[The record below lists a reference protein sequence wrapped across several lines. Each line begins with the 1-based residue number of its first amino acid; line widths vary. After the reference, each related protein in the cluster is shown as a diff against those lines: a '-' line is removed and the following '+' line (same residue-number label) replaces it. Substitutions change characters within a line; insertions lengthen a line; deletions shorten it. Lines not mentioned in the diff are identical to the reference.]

1 MMVRGYQ
8 LEAEVVGGATG
19 NGLSGMGRRRAAGRR
34 AMGLRTAIAL
44 LVAGAVLAMAPDR
57 AARAADLGAAAAPA
71 PQPQAESG
79 WQYQATFYL
88 WATGIDGDVG
98 IRNLPRIPVNITFGD
113 VMENFQGAIMGNFLA
128 KKDNWTLFADV
139 FWSQLGSSKT
149 LSTAGAPVVDFNQ
162 RLFILSGAA
171 GYRLP
176 VGDADFDLSATAG
189 FRYQRLSANTSITS
203 LFVPFAVS
211 EADSKDWLDPTFGLA
226 LQWKLNKQWFVNALA
241 DVGGFGLPASSKLSS
256 QGLIAV
262 GYNWNDSWSTAL
274 GYRAL
279 YTDYQS
285 ITSPTR
291 DFRYNTTM
299 HGPFMSIGYHF

>member
-1 MMVRGYQ
+1 MVWGYQ
-8 LEAEVVGGATG
+8 LETEGVDHTATD
-19 NGLSGMGRRRAAGRR
+19 GMF
-34 AMGLRTAIAL
+34 GLRRDRGTGLWTA
-44 LVAGAVLAMAPDR
+44 VAFVAVGAVLAMAMECS
-57 AARAADLGAAAAPA
+57 ARAADLAPA
-71 PQPQAESG
+71 PVSAPAQQPQPESG
-79 WQYQATFYL
+79 WQYQATLYV
-88 WATGIDGDVG
+88 WATGINGDIG
-98 IRNLPRIPVNITFGD
+98 IRNLPRVPVSITFGD
-113 VMENFQGAIMGNFLA
+113 VLENFRGAVMGNFLA

-139 FWSQLGSSKT
+139 FWSQLGGSKT
-149 LSTAGAPVVDFNQ
+149 LSVGGEPVVDFSQ

-203 LFVPFAVS
+203 ILVPFAFS
-211 EADSKDWLDPTFGLA
+211 QTDAKDWLDPTVGIA

-262 GYNWNDSWSTAL
+262 GYNWNESWSTAL

-285 ITSPTR
+285 VTSPTR

>member
-1 MMVRGYQ
+1 MVRGHQ
-8 LEAEVVGGATG
+8 FKTTAAHRSAGADGIARTRRGARTG
-19 NGLSGMGRRRAAGRR
+19 LRAAL
-34 AMGLRTAIAL
+34 AM
-44 LVAGAVLAMAPDR
+44 LVAGAMLAMAP
-57 AARAADLGAAAAPA
+57 ARPAHAADLSAAPA
-71 PQPQAESG
+71 AQPQASG
-79 WQYQATFYL
+79 WQYQATLYL
-88 WATGIDGDVG
+88 WATGIDGDIG
-98 IRNLPRIPVNITFGD
+98 IRRLPAIPVDITFGD
-113 VMENFQGAIMGNFLA
+113 VMQNFQGAVMGNFIA

-139 FWSQLGSSKT
+139 FWSQLGTSKN
-149 LSTAGAPVVDFNQ
+149 LPTAGQPLLDFSQ

-189 FRYQRLSANTSITS
+189 FRYQRLSANTSLSSI
-203 LFVPFAVS
+203 FVPFAFS

-226 LQWKLNKQWFVNALA
+226 LQWKLNKQWFLNALA
-241 DVGGFGLPASSKLSS
+241 DVGGFGLPASSKLSA
-256 QGLIAV
+256 QGLVAV
-262 GYNWNDSWSTAL
+262 GYNWNESWSTAL

-279 YTDYQS
+279 YTDYES

>member
-1 MMVRGYQ
+1 M
-8 LEAEVVGGATG
+8 VGGHQF
-19 NGLSGMGRRRAAGRR
+19 GMKVADRSRGADAVAGTHRSRRMEVRAAI
-34 AMGLRTAIAL
+34 AM
-44 LVAGAVLAMAPDR
+44 LVAGALLAAVGHT
-57 AARAADLGAAAAPA
+57 ARAADLGAAPAATPA
-71 PQPQAESG
+71 PQPQANSG
-79 WQYQATFYL
+79 WQYQATVYL
-88 WATGIDGDVG
+88 WATGIDGDIG
-98 IRNLPRIPVNITFGD
+98 IRRLPAIPVDITFGD
-113 VMENFQGAIMGNFLA
+113 VMQNFQGAVMGNFIA

-139 FWSQLGSSKT
+139 FWSQLGTSKN
-149 LSTAGAPVVDFNQ
+149 LSTAGQPLVDFSQ

-189 FRYQRLSANTSITS
+189 FRYQRLSANTSISS
-203 LFVPFAVS
+203 LFVPFAFS

-226 LQWKLNKQWFVNALA
+226 LQWKLNKQWFLNALA

-256 QGLIAV
+256 QGLVAV
-262 GYNWNDSWSTAL
+262 GYNWNESWSTAL